1 MPLRW
6 QDPAAVLSR
15 KYTTKSDVYSF
26 GVVMYEVYSG
36 GLVPFADLS
45 SMDCLRAVAAGRRL
59 DRPSNDTPAAAFDL
73 LRQCT
78 LRHSQKRPAMVDV
91 ERQLR
96 QLRGNAG
103 VGALTVTLLPDLDPF
118 EETSL

>member
-45 SMDCLRAVAAGRRL
+45 SMDCLR
-59 DRPSNDTPAAAFDL
+59 AAAFDL